1 MCHKLLGH
9 FCALALS
16 AGASRAATI
25 NFDIDAFGSPITPPP
40 NFLATVPLTTLY
52 SPIGVTFS
60 GPAALSGDAIL
71 NDLGAFGVS
80 ARSGTNFLAFNGDAL
95 YQSGG
100 LASDPETVTFST
112 LMSNVSIW
120 ASGGGNSATFVMNA
134 FDASN
139 ALVGSNTINPAASTY
154 GQLLVSYAP
163 GISYVTLTESNG
175 DGSFVYDDLGF
186 TQVPEPAS
194 AVLAVL
200 SILAGGRRR
209 R

>member
-1 MCHKLLGH
+1 VTNHLLRV
-9 FCALALS
+9 FCALALTASTAQAVFINFENDS
-16 AGASRAATI
+16 AGVPFAA
-25 NFDIDAFGSPITPPP
+25 P
-40 NFLATVPLTTLY
+40 NVFFFTTPLTTFYTPL
-52 SPIGVTFS
+52 GVTFS
-60 GPAALSGDAIL
+60 GPATDSGGALLEDTAVFGISALSGKNFVGFNRTAVY
-71 NDLGAFGVS
+71 NPT
-80 ARSGTNFLAFNGDAL
+80 GT
-95 YQSGG
+95 
-100 LASDPETVTFST
+100 ASDPETLTFSIPVT
-112 LMSNVSIW
+112 DVSIW

-154 GQLLVSYAP
+154 GQLVVSYAL

-194 AVLAVL
+194 AALAAI
-200 SILAGGRRR
+200 SILVGVRRR